1 MSFAETAF
9 KGLVVEIV
17 GGVVVI
23 VWIFT
28 GVAVIV
34 GICNVV
40 AYVKEVSRGSR

>member
-17 GGVVVI
+17 GGALVI
-23 VWIFT
+23 AWIFS
-28 GVAVIV
+28 GIAVIV

-40 AYVKEVSRGSR
+40 EYIKGVIRGRS

>member
-9 KGLVVEIV
+9 KGLVVEII

-23 VWIFT
+23 AWLFSGI
-28 GVAVIV
+28 AVIV

-40 AYVKEVSRGSR
+40 EYVKGVIRGRS